1 MYFLNFLKY
10 VIVPI
15 FQNMIKFHEDFCQKE
30 LKYLHHGATIQPFIA
45 FVGQDLQ
52 SISSCYVRVNQR
64 FWCFE
69 DPLIVLEV
77 CFKTFFV
84 FNCNYPK
91 ECYDSWLIVQQL
103 LFKLHTPHDKS
114 TSITKTI
121 SGQF

>member
-1 MYFLNFLKY
+1 
-10 VIVPI
+10 
-15 FQNMIKFHEDFCQKE
+15 MIKFHEDFCQRE
-30 LKYLHHGATIQPFIA
+30 IKYLHHEATIQSYNSA
-45 FVGQDLQ
+45 FVGEDIQ

-69 DPLIVLEV
+69 DPLIALEV

-103 LFKLHTPHDKS
+103 LFQLHTPHDKS
-114 TSITKTI
+114 TSITKSV